1 MKFNEAKINAI
12 KTYLLEKIEQQ
23 EEGITKKVA
32 NNFSINQATVHKYIN
47 ELIEEGIIKREKRDV
62 YSLTGEKKKFVLS
75 RKAGEI
81 EDELYTFDK
90 YMKPVIDDM
99 QENTVKIWEYA
110 FGEMFNNVI
119 DHSEAEKCVVIINKD
134 AVKTGVWIA
143 DDGIGIFEH
152 IKEFFKLKTI
162 EDAVNELFKGKVTTK
177 KEYHSGEGIF
187 FTSRVMDEFLII
199 SSGKIFHVDKFDE
212 SILLDNPI
220 KNKNGTALYMSL
232 SNETKKNMKELFD
245 RYSDIDGGFNRT
257 SILLKNIYG
266 SSPTS
271 RSQAKRLC
279 AGLEGFSEV
288 ELDFKGLE
296 WMGQGF
302 AHQLFVVFANNNPN
316 VKLVIKRMSDDV
328 KKMYNHVMN
337 TK

>member
-1 MKFNEAKINAI
+1 MRFTETKKNAI
-12 KTYLLEKIEQQ
+12 KNYLLEKIEQK

-32 NNFSINQATVHKYIN
+32 DNFNINQNTVHTYIN
-47 ELIEEGIIKREKRDV
+47 ELINEGIIKREKRDV
-62 YSLTGEKKKFVLS
+62 YSLTGERKKYILS

-81 EDELYTFDK
+81 EEELYTFDK
-90 YMKPVIDDM
+90 YVKPVVGEFSD
-99 QENTVKIWEYA
+99 NTYKIWEYA

-119 DHSEAEKCVVIINKD
+119 DHSEAEKCVIIINKD
-134 AVKTGVWIA
+134 AVKTSIWIA

-152 IKEFFKLKTI
+152 IKDFFKLKTI
-162 EDAVNELFKGKVTTK
+162 EDAVNELFKGKITTK

-187 FTSRVMDEFLII
+187 FTSRIMDEFLII
-199 SSGKIFHVDKFDE
+199 SSGKLFHVDKYDE

-220 KNKNGTALYMSL
+220 KNEKGTALYMSL
-232 SNETKKNMKELFD
+232 NNETRKNMKELFD
-245 RYSDIDGGFNRT
+245 RYSDVDGGFNRT
-257 SILLKNIYG
+257 SIALKNIYG

-279 AGLEGFSEV
+279 AGLEEFSEV
-288 ELDFKGLE
+288 ELDFEGLD

-302 AHQLFVVFANNNPN
+302 AHQLFIVFANNNPN
-316 VKLVIKRMSDDV
+316 VKLVIKGMSDDV